1 MTKATNMA
9 RAWTRTKQGDL
20 IRIAGSCA
28 IACVHRDKVTGG
40 YGFWAGLNLSSGF
53 GLLSEDVA
61 RVLADEVL
69 FDEGYTLERPT
80 SLLQHIIHLSS
91 LRQLLTIFAGGFL
104 IHCGATQRTGLGV
117 ATHLGISF
125 LCAYVALRAH
135 RECSQLMEF
144 FKRGVGGANAR
155 TSTAHARR
163 VIQDFID
170 GERGNQGF
178 GER

>member
-1 MTKATNMA
+1 MSEHSVDITYLELAEITV
-9 RAWTRTKQGDL
+9 DH
-20 IRIAGSCA
+20 IRKRGI
-28 IACVHRDKVTGG
+28 
-40 YGFWAGLNLSSGF
+40 Y
-53 GLLSEDVA
+53 
-61 RVLADEVL
+61 
-69 FDEGYTLERPT
+69 P
-80 SLLQHIIHLSS
+80 
-91 LRQLLTIFAGGFL
+91 
-104 IHCGATQRTGLGV
+104 QRTGLGV
-117 ATHLGISF
+117 AAHLGISF